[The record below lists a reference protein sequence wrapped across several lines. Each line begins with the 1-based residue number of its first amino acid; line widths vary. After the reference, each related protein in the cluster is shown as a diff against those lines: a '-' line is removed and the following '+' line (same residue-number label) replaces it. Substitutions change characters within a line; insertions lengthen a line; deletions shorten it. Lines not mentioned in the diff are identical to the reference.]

1 LQQTEALLL
10 RVLSAAIEIDDKAL
24 SQQIKG
30 VNEADKVSAI
40 NALVEANRLLVSVN
54 ERGVPVYR
62 YQTEEAARRMK
73 DMGPEEYA
81 VYERVAEA
89 RDRGITAVDLRQKL
103 AAFGFT
109 QVTLNKVLKKMEKQG
124 TFKKLKSMQ
133 QKHKTVYML
142 MEVEPSAEVTGG
154 LVSTDAFDP
163 EAIQVLHARILEY
176 LRSHGNTPF
185 REIALYVK
193 QMGVLKGEGEL
204 KEEHIR
210 QIVQVLVFDQ
220 KIEPVHGAVD
230 VFRLSGLMYP
240 YGQLEYSGVP
250 CAYCP
255 VRSKCA
261 PGSLINPQACEYM
274 QQWQAQF

>member
-1 LQQTEALLL
+1 
-10 RVLSAAIEIDDKAL
+10 VLSAALELDDKAL
-24 SQQIKG
+24 TQQMRG

-62 YQTEEAARRMK
+62 YQSEEAAQRMREM
-73 DMGPEEYA
+73 DPEEYA
-81 VYERVAEA
+81 VYEKVADA
-89 RDRGITAVDLRQKL
+89 KDRGVTAVDLRQKL
-103 AAFGFT
+103 AAYGFT
-109 QVTLNKVLKKMEKQG
+109 QVTLNKVLKKMEKRG
-124 TFKKLKSMQ
+124 IVKKLKSMQ
-133 QKHKTVYML
+133 QKHKQVYML

-154 LVSTDAFDP
+154 LVSTDAFDA
-163 EAIQVLHARILEY
+163 EAIQVIHARILEY

-185 REIALYVK
+185 RELALYVK
-193 QMGVLKGEGEL
+193 QMGVLKGEADF

-220 KIEPVHGAVD
+220 KIEAVPVD
-230 VFRLSGLMYP
+230 TFRLSGLKYP